1 MYQLKS
7 GYALNNGKGSFT
19 FKELPNT
26 AERGPTMSFVFAD
39 VNKDGN
45 QDVIGVGGIYESE
58 VETIRYDSNIGYILL
73 GDSKGNLKPYKDI
86 NFYNGE
92 NAKQMKKIQIKGKQH
107 LLIANNNAQ
116 VSLFSI
122 LK

>member
-1 MYQLKS
+1 
-7 GYALNNGKGSFT
+7 
-19 FKELPNT
+19 
-26 AERGPTMSFVFAD
+26 MSFVFAD

-107 LLIANNNAQ
+107 LLIANNNAPL
-116 VSLFSI
+116 SLFSI